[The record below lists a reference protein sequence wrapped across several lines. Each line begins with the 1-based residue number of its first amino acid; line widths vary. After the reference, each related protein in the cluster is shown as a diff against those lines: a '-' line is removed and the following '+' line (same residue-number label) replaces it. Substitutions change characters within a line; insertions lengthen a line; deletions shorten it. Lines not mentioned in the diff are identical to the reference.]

1 MERLYSRHAVH
12 ECLRAGRRRVHRVL
26 IAEGV
31 EDAPILRAIRQ
42 LAEARCI
49 PVLSVPRQ
57 QINAISPQAQ
67 GVVAETSSYPYQDFD
82 DLLRGLDEVA
92 EPLLLVLDGLQDPH
106 NVGNLLRTAEAV
118 GVFGVVLGQ
127 RRGVGITPAV
137 VNASSGASEHLRI
150 AQVVNLA
157 RAVEALKAR
166 DVWVAALHGAAEQ
179 TIYQADLRGRLALI
193 VGGEGEGVHRLLRE
207 RADFVLRIPMRG
219 QVASLNAATA
229 GAVALYEAFRQRGR
243 DL

>member
-1 MERLYSRHAVH
+1 MEKLYSRHAVH

-42 LAEARCI
+42 LAEVRRV
-49 PVLSVPRQ
+49 PVLHVPRQ
-57 QINAISPQAQ
+57 QINAVSPQAQ
-67 GVVAETSSYPYQDFD
+67 GVVAEVSEYPYADFD
-82 DLLRGLDEVA
+82 DVLRALDAVEQ
-92 EPLLLVLDGLQDPH
+92 PLLLILDGLQDPH
-106 NVGNLLRTAEAV
+106 NVGNLLRTAEAA
-118 GVFGVVLGQ
+118 GVAGVVLGQ
-127 RRGVGITPAV
+127 RRSVGITPAV

-150 AQVVNLA
+150 ARVVNLA

-166 DVWVAALHGAAEQ
+166 DVWVAALHGAAPQ

-193 VGGEGEGVHRLLRE
+193 VGSEGEGVHRLLRD

-219 QVASLNAATA
+219 QIGSLNAATA
-229 GAVALYEAFRQRGR
+229 GAIALYEAFRQRS
-243 DL
+243 L